1 MKFIKFILGLILT
14 LVIAVLIRFSIHVL
28 RDIFGYP
35 LNLVIV
41 FGSIFILIALIL
53 FTVHTINKNKI
64 IKLKEEGKWEEPK
77 KQIKASEDEEITITP
92 KPNAKIILTIGLLA
106 LILIPGL
113 AFFLRT
119 L

>member
-1 MKFIKFILGLILT
+1 MKFIFGLIISLA
-14 LVIAVLIRFSIHVL
+14 IIVLIRFSIIVL
-28 RDIFGYP
+28 GDIFGYP
-35 LNLVIV
+35 INLVIV
-41 FGSIFILIALIL
+41 FGSILLITVVVL

-64 IKLKEEGKWEEPK
+64 IKLKEEGKWVEPK
-77 KQIKASEDEEITITP
+77 VELKNTKDDENAP
-92 KPNAKIILTIGLLA
+92 KPNTKIILTVGLLA